1 MNSPSGKWLLVSLL
15 LTAVAVSSLRS
26 ATPVIGEQFF
36 QDTNARI
43 EDLFQYRKNPP
54 KPPGPLDNP
63 FRVGDAPLASSLN
76 LSGNSAGGTGPGPIA
91 NSDEALLRQ
100 AAGSLVFGG
109 LIQLGEVQVLVI
121 NKANYK
127 EGGILSV
134 RLQGTLVYLRIVSIT
149 SNSVMLGLNEARLTL
164 HF

>member
-1 MNSPSGKWLLVSLL
+1 M
-15 LTAVAVSSLRS
+15 
-26 ATPVIGEQFF
+26 IGEQFF

-43 EDLFQYRKNPP
+43 DDLFQYRKNPP
-54 KPPGPLDNP
+54 KPPGPFDNP

-76 LSGNSAGGTGPGPIA
+76 LTGNSTVDPGPVV

-109 LIQLGEVQVLVI
+109 LIQLGDLEVLVI

-127 EGGILSV
+127 EGGILTV
-134 RLQGTLVYLRIVSIT
+134 RLQGVLVYLRIVSIT
-149 SNSVMLGLNEARLTL
+149 SNSVTLGLNEARLTL

>member
-1 MNSPSGKWLLVSLL
+1 MKIFPARCLLGPLL
-15 LTAVAVSSLRS
+15 AAVAALPAHA

-36 QDTNARI
+36 QDTNNRI
-43 EDLFQYRKNPP
+43 EDLFQHRNNPP

-76 LSGNSAGGTGPGPIA
+76 LTGDASSTGTTQLPA
-91 NSDEALLRQ
+91 TDDALLRQ
-100 AAGSLVFGG
+100 AAGGLTFGG
-109 LIQLGEVQVLVI
+109 LLQIGDVQVLVI
-121 NKANYK
+121 NKTSYK

-134 RLQGTLVYLRIVSIT
+134 RLQGNLVYLRITSIT
-149 SNSVMLGLNEARLTL
+149 NNSVTLGLNEARLTL

>member
-1 MNSPSGKWLLVSLL
+1 MNTPSGKRLLASLL
-15 LTAVAVSSLRS
+15 AAVAASSLAA

-43 EDLFQYRKNPP
+43 DDLFQYRKNPP

-76 LSGNSAGGTGPGPIA
+76 LTGNSTTSTGPVV

-100 AAGSLVFGG
+100 AAGTLVFGG

-149 SNSVMLGLNEARLTL
+149 SNSVTLGLNEARLTL

>member
-1 MNSPSGKWLLVSLL
+1 MNFPTVKGLFAAF
-15 LTAVAVSSLRS
+15 LTAVVASSLAA

-43 EDLFQYRKNPP
+43 DDLFQYRKNPP

-76 LSGNSAGGTGPGPIA
+76 LTGNSTPATGPVI

-100 AAGSLVFGG
+100 AAGSLIFGG

-127 EGGILSV
+127 EGGILTV
-134 RLQGTLVYLRIVSIT
+134 RLQGVLVYLRIVDIT
-149 SNSVMLGLNEARLTL
+149 SNSVTLGLNEARLTL